1 MFHLLKV
8 NNKNTSKKVWN
19 VFKVNDKNV
28 FSGVFIVNFEHIS
41 NHLLVFIVDFEQ
53 VTVNWVFT
61 ELNIWPTICKSIS
74 YIYIYIYIL
83 YILIKIW
90 MIITLGKTS
99 QLQLPT
105 KTTISNDQASVN
117 FFEKVFDWIPG
128 TCIES
133 CKVAVLFCDNN

>member
-1 MFHLLKV
+1 MCSKLTIKMF
-8 NNKNTSKKVWN
+8 
-19 VFKVNDKNV
+19 

-61 ELNIWPTICKSIS
+61 ELRSIYRPTICKSIS
-74 YIYIYIYIL
+74 YIYIYIYI

-105 KTTISNDQASVN
+105 KITISNDQASVN
-117 FFEKVFDWIPG
+117 FFEKVFCWIPG

-133 CKVAVLFCDNN
+133 CKVAMLFCDNNL

>member
-74 YIYIYIYIL
+74 YIYIYIYI
-83 YILIKIW
+83 YIIHIDKNLNDNHSRKNKSTAVAYKNNDLEWSSKREFLWKSFLLDTRDMYRI
-90 MIITLGKTS
+90 
-99 QLQLPT
+99 LQSSYAFL
-105 KTTISNDQASVN
+105 
-117 FFEKVFDWIPG
+117 W
-128 TCIES
+128 
-133 CKVAVLFCDNN
+133 